1 MKGPRKGKGKV
12 RMLQVGRFD
21 TTKAMASA
29 VENEV
34 AEKMKAVEQK
44 KTNGGDETEG
54 YIMTIFQKFAA

>member
-1 MKGPRKGKGKV
+1 
-12 RMLQVGRFD
+12 MLQVGRFD

-44 KTNGGDETEG
+44 KTNRGDETEG